1 MVDKVERQGKK
12 PTSNGKIPF
21 ATAGETAMDFPFK
34 ILCYGNSG
42 AGKTYAACTAPK
54 PMVLLTERNGL
65 HSIQASNPGAHV
77 KYCENADDVRD
88 ILRMAM
94 NGQLK
99 QYGIKTLVVDSLTEV
114 QRLFVD
120 EIMLAKA
127 QGEDARL
134 SLQDWGTL
142 TERMRRFMRCL
153 RDLDLHVVAT
163 ALVES
168 QHDDSTGATNVFP
181 AFQGKKLHSEVSQF
195 FNVVGYTFK
204 RESQDSEGKRQI
216 EHKIMLDG
224 PSRFVCKPCGPLTG
238 IRDPNLSDW
247 FTVLNESL
255 STK

>member
-1 MVDKVERQGKK
+1 MVEKQQQPKK
-12 PTSNGKIPF
+12 KQTSNNKIPF
-21 ATAGETAMDFPFK
+21 ATAGETAIDFPFK

-65 HSIQASNPGAHV
+65 HSIQASNPDAHV
-77 KYCENADDVRD
+77 KYCEDADDVRA
-88 ILRMAM
+88 ILKMAM
-94 NGQLK
+94 NGTLK

-120 EIMLAKA
+120 EIMLGKSN
-127 QGEDARL
+127 GEDARL
-134 SLQDWGTL
+134 TLQDWGTL

-163 ALVES
+163 ALVET
-168 QHDDSTGATNVFP
+168 QHDESTGSTSVFP

-204 RESQDSEGKRQI
+204 RESTDGEGKRSI

-224 PSRFVCKPCGPLTG
+224 PSRFVCKPCGSLTG
-238 IRDPNLSDW
+238 ILDPNLSDW
-247 FTVLNESL
+247 FKVLNESL
-255 STK
+255 SQN